1 MPVLVFYLVGL
12 YLAASVFSLVLAVSI
27 RLRASRSAAS
37 HVGSLYFSFVLIS
50 LLLRLLEWHA
60 PSDLSIWLV
69 RTGLVASCI
78 ALMLLAQGIAIAL
91 TGFGFPLLA
100 QMLVGAATLA
110 LIVVSFPFLPQLTGT
125 GPYGSLKLGQ
135 RLFLLMPLLLFLAG
149 LVLVAWLLRQRRLNL
164 SRLSF
169 DRVMAI
175 LPDQLF
181 VFNRDGLLVDHNSR
195 DPLLAGCR
203 SREALAA
210 RFASPRGLL
219 QALRQ
224 PEQRASGELAWE
236 QNDPPRLWSWRV
248 QTLKNQRGQVI
259 GSLLLLSDITD
270 ARRTAA
276 ELEQQNLELGR
287 VNRALADYS
296 DLIERYAGAATEQE
310 IAGLIDSSIRQRLVQ
325 AREDLDQ
332 ALATS
337 GEGQMQLAGRVSAAC
352 RQALADIRALVARL
366 TC

>member
-12 YLAASVFSLVLAVSI
+12 YLAASLVSLVLTVSI
-27 RLRASRSAAS
+27 LLRASRSTAS
-37 HVGSLYFSFVLIS
+37 HISSLYFALVLIG
-50 LLLRLLEWHA
+50 LLLSLLEWHA
-60 PSDLSIWLV
+60 PADLAVWLV
-69 RTGLVASCI
+69 RAGLVASCI
-78 ALMLLAQGIAIAL
+78 ALMLLAQGFAL
-91 TGFGFPLLA
+91 AQTGFGFPLLA

-110 LIVVSFPFLPQLTGT
+110 LIVVSFPFLPQLAGS
-125 GPYGSLKLGQ
+125 GPYGSRTLGQ
-135 RLFLLMPLLLFLAG
+135 RLFLLLPLLLFLAG
-149 LVLVAWLLRQRRLNL
+149 LLLTAWLIRQRRLNL

-195 DPLLAGCR
+195 DPQLALCR
-203 SREALAA
+203 SREALAEL
-210 RFASPRGLL
+210 FASSDALL

-224 PEQRASGELAWE
+224 PEQRASGELAWGRD
-236 QNDPPRLWSWRV
+236 DPPRLWSWRV

-270 ARRTAA
+270 ARRTATQ
-276 ELEQQNLELGR
+276 LEQQNLELSR

-332 ALATS
+332 ALPAR
-337 GEGQMQLAGRVSAAC
+337 EDAQIQLAGRVAATC
-352 RQALADIRALVARL
+352 RQALADIRALGARL
-366 TC
+366 SG